1 MLHSNSAVKKHIIL
15 YIQDYTAMPKQAG
28 STHISTWLLAAGY
41 HHGPGWE
48 IPKLNASEMAV
59 YLDTLDI
66 N

>member
-1 MLHSNSAVKKHIIL
+1 
-15 YIQDYTAMPKQAG
+15 MPKQAG